1 MKKKQG
7 EDNLRKQKQREVTMM
22 LNQQKQDMQ
31 RRDNEKNPVG
41 QIDR

>member
-22 LNQQKQDMQ
+22 INQQKQDMQ
-31 RRDNEKNPVG
+31 RRDNEKT
-41 QIDR
+41 Q

>member
-31 RRDNEKNPVG
+31 RRDNEKT
-41 QIDR
+41 Q